1 MALIVCP
8 TTVVKAAIER
18 VWAVLTDPDSYQ
30 HWAGAELVRASPPGP
45 VREGQVLDFR
55 TRQLGIAF
63 RVRMDVGKPDPPRL
77 LPLRVQMPFGIVNDE
92 RITLASLDPGH
103 TRVTLN

>member
-1 MALIVCP
+1 VALIVCP
-8 TTVVKAAIER
+8 TTVVNTAIDR
-18 VWAVLTDPDSYQ
+18 VWEVLTDPASYQ
-30 HWAGAELVRASPPGP
+30 GWTGAELVRASPPGR

-55 TRQLGIAF
+55 TRELGIWF
-63 RVRMDVGKPDPPRL
+63 RVRMDVGRPEPPRL

-92 RITLASLDPGH
+92 HITLAPLDAVR

>member
-30 HWAGAELVRASPPGP
+30 RWTDAELLSASPPGP
-45 VREGQVLDFR
+45 VREGQMLDFR

-92 RITLASLDPGH
+92 RITLAPLDPGH